1 MAPNNDSCIIK
12 DSSFLHPEL
21 IVSDIVYN
29 PLETKLMKMSKE
41 IGCPVF
47 NGLYMLLYQGA
58 EAFKLWTGKEMPVN
72 EIKSKFF

>member
-1 MAPNNDSCIIK
+1 MLLKTVPFYI
-12 DSSFLHPEL
+12 PEL